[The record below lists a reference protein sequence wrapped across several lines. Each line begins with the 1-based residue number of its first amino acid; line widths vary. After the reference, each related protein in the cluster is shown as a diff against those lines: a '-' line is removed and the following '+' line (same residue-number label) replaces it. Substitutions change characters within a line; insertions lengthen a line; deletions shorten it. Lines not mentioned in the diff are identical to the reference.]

1 MNRTAICIIG
11 VYFGKLPEYINLWLK
26 SCSYNPD
33 IDFIIFGDNKID
45 NLPPNVKHIPMT
57 LQEMKKFADEKLGLD
72 TALYTPYKC
81 CDFKVAYGNIFE
93 DYLSGYDFWGHCDFD
108 LIFGDIRGFITE
120 KILSEYDKIL
130 SLGHLSLYRNTKE
143 VNNRYKLPG
152 STNNYK
158 AVSYKTVFENEKS
171 FAFDEWCGIYRIYNF
186 NNLKMYKKLIFAD
199 ISCRFKRFRLSFG
212 KGNHNNQVFY
222 WQNGKVFGTHYK
234 HKRYFTEEYIYIH
247 FQKRGFNETVS
258 QDCDAFYIGPGG
270 FTVKSHYNTPTLHE
284 IQKINPYNAK
294 TEINERIKYYTG
306 DYLRY
311 IYYRLRDKY
320 LR

>member
-1 MNRTAICIIG
+1 MNRTTICIIG

-57 LQEMKKFADEKLGLD
+57 LQEMKKLADEKLGLD
-72 TALYTPYKC
+72 TALYKPYKC
-81 CDFKVAYGNIFE
+81 CDFKVVYGNIFE

-120 KILSEYDKIL
+120 NILSEYDKIL

-143 VNNRYKLPG
+143 VNNRYKLFG
-152 STNNYK
+152 SMHD
-158 AVSYKTVFENEKS
+158 YKTVFENE
-171 FAFDEWCGIYRIYNF
+171 AIYGFDEWSGIYRLYNF
-186 NNLKMYKKLIFAD
+186 NNFKIYKKLVFAD
-199 ISCRFKRFRLSFG
+199 ISSAYKRFKLAFCL
-212 KGNHNNQVFY
+212 NNYNKQLFY
-222 WQNGKVFGTHYK
+222 WQNGKVFRAYYK
-234 HKRYFTEEYIYIH
+234 HKKCFKDEYIYIH
-247 FQKRGFNETVS
+247 FKKRDFKETIS
-258 QDCDAFYIGPGG
+258 EDCNAFYIGPGG
-270 FTVKSHYNTPTLHE
+270 FTAKPDAELPSVNTIKE
-284 IQKINPYNAK
+284 INPYNARA
-294 TEINERIKYYTG
+294 EINERIKYYTG
-306 DYLRY
+306 DYLKY